1 MSDAS
6 DGDEIDRIRE
16 QKRQELIEG
25 ADTGSEAGEDG
36 GDAPTEPVHV
46 ESADHLDRL
55 VEQYDTVLV
64 DFYAD
69 WCGPCEMLEP
79 TVEEIAEEG
88 RAVVAKVDIDRL
100 QGLAQ
105 QAGVRGVPTL
115 QLFADG
121 REVKQ
126 WVGVQDKGTLTAAID
141 RVA

>member
-6 DGDEIDRIRE
+6 DGDEIERIRE
-16 QKRQELIEG
+16 RKRQELIEG
-25 ADTGSEAGEDG
+25 ATEDDG
-36 GDAPTEPVHV
+36 GGEGGGAPTEPVHV

-69 WCGPCEMLEP
+69 WCGPCRMLEP
-79 TVEEIAEEG
+79 TVEEIAGEG

-105 QAGVRGVPTL
+105 RAGVRGVPTL

-121 REVKQ
+121 REVNQ
-126 WVGVQDKGTLTAAID
+126 WVGVQDKATLTAAIEQ
-141 RVA
+141 VA

>member
-6 DGDEIDRIRE
+6 DGDEIERIRE
-16 QKRQELIEG
+16 RKRQELIEG
-25 ADTGSEAGEDG
+25 ATEDDG
-36 GDAPTEPVHV
+36 GEGGGVPTEPVHV

-69 WCGPCEMLEP
+69 WCGPCRMLEP
-79 TVEEIAEEG
+79 TVEEIAGEG

-105 QAGVRGVPTL
+105 RAGVRGVPTL

-121 REVKQ
+121 REVNQ
-126 WVGVQDKGTLTAAID
+126 WVGVQDKATLTAAIEQ
-141 RVA
+141 VA